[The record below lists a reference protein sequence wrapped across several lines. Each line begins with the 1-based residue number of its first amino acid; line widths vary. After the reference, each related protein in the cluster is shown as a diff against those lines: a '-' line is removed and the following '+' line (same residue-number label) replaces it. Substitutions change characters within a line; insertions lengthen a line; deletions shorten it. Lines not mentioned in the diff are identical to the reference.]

1 MDDTAKYHAVRS
13 NGGIVDTPKYHAVR
27 SKSAVSE
34 IRPFKSW
41 AISTTC
47 KSWAISTTWRE
58 IRKIVTKRKSRIS
71 FPKINIYLPKPDSI
85 QQRTNHPKFALEP

>member
-34 IRPFKSW
+34 IRPF
-41 AISTTC
+41 